1 MKKLIEKIKA
11 FFSGFGKREELVYIV
26 VFLWIAMGVFG
37 ATRDVNFSQLGAY
50 FGSLTAYVATYIWS
64 ESKRPSEKT
73 GLMKSGPNSRRE
85 VMIYAMVVLW
95 TIVGAVA
102 IWYRANLN
110 DLAVY
115 FVSLTGFVAS
125 WIAGEVYKPQ
135 DQIKK
140 VQNPGP
146 PSTPR
151 SKNIEV

>member
-1 MKKLIEKIKA
+1 MNKIKE
-11 FFSGFGKREELVYIV
+11 FFSSFGKREELVYIV
-26 VFLWIAMGVFG
+26 VMLWISMGVYG
-37 ATRDVNFSQLGAY
+37 AILEVNFSQLAAY

-73 GLMKSGPNSRRE
+73 GLMKKGPSSRRE

-95 TIVGAVA
+95 TIVGIFA
-102 IWYRANLN
+102 IWYKANLN

-140 VQNPGP
+140 VQQPLP
-146 PSTPR
+146 PR
-151 SKNIEV
+151 KNIEV